1 MSDIAAWAR
10 DNRRFV
16 TTASFSI
23 LWLYGLLWPL
33 VAPDL
38 PEFVFPWFR
47 HIVRAGPV
55 HAFATP
61 FSNYSPPYL
70 YLLAVVS
77 LATRDPLIA
86 VKLLGIVS
94 AACIAFALGRLL
106 RGNPDRY
113 QAVLFSFLIPT
124 VTINAVVYGQCD
136 GFWVSACLLAVA
148 AAAEGRNAAMLA
160 WCGVALAFKAQ
171 AAFLAPFVIVVLLKR
186 RVSPPLWAIPAGLF
200 ALAMLPAWLAGWPA
214 TDLAT
219 IYWRQA
225 AYFNTIGS
233 APNPWAIMAA
243 FAPPAPSRLFA
254 IGYVGA
260 AVVFIAYVAA
270 MKRRE
275 LGGAGLLRA
284 ALLSALV
291 VPFLLPKMH
300 ERFTLLA
307 DLLSFALAY
316 AAGDRASWRISMAV
330 IGASTIATFGAMFEG
345 RGFLLLPAGA
355 SVVETAAIWM
365 VWSSLA
371 PKESSPED
379 PAGPQNEAG
388 SEARP
393 ALARNR
399 PTD

>member
-1 MSDIAAWAR
+1 MTGFTAWAR

-16 TTASFSI
+16 VTAGVSI

-47 HIVRAGPV
+47 HILRAGPV

-70 YLLAVVS
+70 YLLAIVS
-77 LATRDPLIA
+77 LVTRNPLIA
-86 VKLLGIVS
+86 VKTLGVAS
-94 AACIAFALGRLL
+94 AACIALALGRLL
-106 RGNPDRY
+106 RGNPERY
-113 QAVLFSFLIPT
+113 QAMLFSFLIPT

-136 GFWVSACLLAVA
+136 GFWVSACLLAVTA
-148 AAAEGRNAAMLA
+148 AIEERNAAMLV
-160 WCGVALAFKAQ
+160 WWGIALAFKAQ
-171 AAFLAPFVIVVLLKR
+171 AVFLAPFVVAILLRR
-186 RVSPPLWAIPAGLF
+186 RVVPLFWMIPPAVLAA
-200 ALAMLPAWLAGWPA
+200 AMLPAWLAGWPA
-214 TDLAT
+214 SDLAT

-243 FAPPAPSRLFA
+243 FAPAEPSPLFVA
-254 IGYVGA
+254 GYAAA
-260 AVVFIAYVAA
+260 AVASIAYVTTIA
-270 MKRRE
+270 RRD
-275 LGGAGLLRA
+275 LDGIGLLRA
-284 ALLSALV
+284 ALLSALF

-307 DLLSFALAY
+307 DLLAFALACTVR
-316 AAGDRASWRISMAV
+316 DRVSWRICVAV

-345 RGFLLLPAGA
+345 RGFLLLPAAA
-355 SVVETAAIWM
+355 SVIEAAAIWM

-371 PKESSPED
+371 SARASPDYPCPD
-379 PAGPQNEAG
+379 PA
-388 SEARP
+388 
-393 ALARNR
+393 
-399 PTD
+399 T

>member
-1 MSDIAAWAR
+1 MSECTAWAR

-16 TTASFSI
+16 LTASFSI

-38 PEFVFPWFR
+38 PEFVFPWFQ

-77 LATRDPLIA
+77 LATHDPLIA
-86 VKLLGIVS
+86 VKLLGIAS

-113 QAVLFSFLIPT
+113 QAMLFSFLIPT

-136 GFWVSACLLAVA
+136 GFWVSACLLAVTA
-148 AAAEGRNAAMLA
+148 AVEGRNAAMLA

-171 AAFLAPFVIVVLLKR
+171 AVFLAPFVVVVLLKR
-186 RVSPPLWAIPAGLF
+186 RVPPPLWAVPAGLF
-200 ALAMLPAWLAGWPA
+200 AAAMLPAWLAGWPA
-214 TDLAT
+214 ADLAT

-243 FAPPAPSRLFA
+243 FAPPVPSPLFA

-260 AVVFIAYVAA
+260 ALAAVGYVAVLA
-270 MKRRE
+270 RRE
-275 LGGAGLLRA
+275 LSGAGLLRA
-284 ALLSALV
+284 ALLSALI

-307 DLLSFALAY
+307 DLLAFALAFTVH
-316 AAGDRASWRISMAV
+316 DRKSWRICLAV
-330 IGASTIATFGAMFEG
+330 IGASTVATFGAMFDG
-345 RGFLLLPAGA
+345 RGFLLLPAAA
-355 SVVETAAIWM
+355 SVVEAAAIWM
-365 VWSSLA
+365 VWSSVGWKEPLPDEASPA
-371 PKESSPED
+371 P
-379 PAGPQNEAG
+379 A
-388 SEARP
+388 
-393 ALARNR
+393 
-399 PTD
+399 T